1 VVGAGVGRM
10 GSGTGA
16 TGEGPGWLGFHMIFA
31 DFLSWGVARKT
42 GAVVR
47 FTSNFSSGEEL
58 SLVKI
63 VSAEAGSLDLRRDAQ
78 MRRDSSEATRIRL
91 LRWMI

>member
-1 VVGAGVGRM
+1 
-10 GSGTGA
+10 
-16 TGEGPGWLGFHMIFA
+16 
-31 DFLSWGVARKT
+31 
-42 GAVVR
+42 VVR